1 MKKKKKSVNNSIKGD
16 RRTRPNKWIKTRG
29 LQFLCLSRHGI
40 RGRGPG
46 KCEHSRVIPTGVPG
60 CAS

>member
-1 MKKKKKSVNNSIKGD
+1 MNNSIKGD